1 MSIADCDDLK
11 ISVADSDEQTEK
23 LIDLVR
29 ANRVIYDKS
38 QPKYN
43 NKLAKARIWNKIAE
57 ESGFS
62 GD

>member
-1 MSIADCDDLK
+1 M
-11 ISVADSDEQTEK
+11 SVADSDEQTEK
-23 LIDLVR
+23 FIDLVR

-43 NKLAKARIWNKIAE
+43 NKFAKARIWNKIAE